1 MAASSGGYAAFDRES
16 YRAEIVSIRQESTHV
31 KYCIELRF
39 GEERWQVDRRFR
51 DLFQLHQLLRSSSL
65 FADGTGRFPGLP
77 SRRAYGLGKWIFG
90 KEDDRFIAER
100 QREFQQYLDA
110 LICLDPTL
118 SHGALRLFL
127 GLPALPSSISLERAL
142 DFHIPEVSW
151 KTPSKVDLRLLRS
164 LVNRTISPEMRARL
178 AEIPLCVV
186 ELPGVSRQISQAV
199 GFVGSRSFRAASRS
213 VAQTI
218 QQTLPGLLWCS
229 KIYVLSAWNGR
240 PEALSIFC
248 PSSSRFEKVPLLK
261 HLDPYY
267 AVASRAG
274 NLYVLMSGEDPVK
287 AGIEWRSSFHCWQPA
302 HGQWRRLP
310 SRPGEETTRF
320 ALTAA
325 GSAVYALGGIG
336 RRGCSAAT
344 DRFDLHRARWEALP
358 PLASPRCDAAAVAK
372 GSVVFLLGGTDRLG
386 EACADVESLDVW
398 SKAWRTGPSLLGP
411 RHSGTATSTSD
422 CLVLFGGSAVAR
434 GHLLADAV
442 SPPEPEC
449 LSHRWDFWAALPEN
463 YEMNTEHQL
472 AGYLAHTN
480 GVLTYVPRADPSHV
494 EPWHFMSIVT
504 GNPLKFFMVMM
515 CFFLPQVAAA
525 TEEETMETG
534 TGMFELIF
542 TTAICLLLSTMF
554 LLGRWSVG
562 RTQVTTSE
570 IGVQKEEALVPHR
583 LRLENKRL
591 QGELNTMELK
601 AMEAQRAADEFQRSL
616 NLILEESC
624 VSNQLLALG
633 AALLRA
639 CVREMD
645 NHRAECPLQR
655 GVLICRRGRRFHLT
669 AECSSLAGRDV
680 RMQDEYFHCELC
692 SGRVLPPDYVT
703 APAQPGGYTL
713 TVSIQNWL
721 QAHATRYGAIASPP

>member
-31 KYCIELRF
+31 KYCI
-39 GEERWQVDRRFR
+39 ERWQVDRRFR

-164 LVNRTISPEMRARL
+164 LVNRTISPEMR
-178 AEIPLCVV
+178 EIPLCVV

-274 NLYVLMSGEDPVK
+274 NLYVLMSGHSIVGSQRTDSGGACHLVRAQQCMPWEALAPLLQNAK
-287 AGIEWRSSFHCWQPA
+287 C
-302 HGQWRRLP
+302 
-310 SRPGEETTRF
+310 F
-320 ALTAA
+320 AF
-325 GSAVYALGGIG
+325 G

-372 GSVVFLLGGTDRLG
+372 GSVVFLLGRMATEELGGTDRLG

-624 VSNQLLALG
+624 MSNQLLALG

>member
-1 MAASSGGYAAFDRES
+1 MLARRWLVLATTLGGNGDE
-16 YRAEIVSIRQESTHV
+16 
-31 KYCIELRF
+31 ELRF

-164 LVNRTISPEMRARL
+164 LVNRTISPEMR
-178 AEIPLCVV
+178 EIPLCVV

-213 VAQTI
+213 VAQKHGQGSGEDSNGNSSWPSWPVAVDLTI

-372 GSVVFLLGGTDRLG
+372 GSVVFLLGRMATEELGGGTDRLG

-449 LSHRWDFWAALPEN
+449 LSHRWDFWAALPAPPR
-463 YEMNTEHQL
+463 L
-472 AGYLAHTN
+472 ARHG
-480 GVLTYVPRADPSHV
+480 
-494 EPWHFMSIVT
+494 
-504 GNPLKFFMVMM
+504 
-515 CFFLPQVAAA
+515 CAAA
-525 TEEETMETG
+525 AVAGKVYVFGGYEAEMAHVDRYDTESLTWDTVD
-534 TGMFELIF
+534 LP
-542 TTAICLLLSTMF
+542 
-554 LLGRWSVG
+554 
-562 RTQVTTSE
+562 SE
-570 IGVQKEEALVPHR
+570 
-583 LRLENKRL
+583 L
-591 QGELNTMELK
+591 QGVCVAT
-601 AMEAQRAADEFQRSL
+601 AA
-616 NLILEESC
+616 
-624 VSNQLLALG
+624 VS
-633 AALLRA
+633 
-639 CVREMD
+639 
-645 NHRAECPLQR
+645 
-655 GVLICRRGRRFHLT
+655 
-669 AECSSLAGRDV
+669 
-680 RMQDEYFHCELC
+680 
-692 SGRVLPPDYVT
+692 
-703 APAQPGGYTL
+703 
-713 TVSIQNWL
+713 
-721 QAHATRYGAIASPP
+721 